1 MISSRSYQYRIGW
14 LQRLPLRMPYPAIVT
29 AIGSVMRRLPR
40 DTTLLIDNTG
50 IGRACFD
57 LLRDAGASPLGI
69 AITSG
74 VETHRE
80 GTRVSVPK
88 ATLVGKLIALTQSR
102 QLKVLGDLKEWPV
115 LRRELQ
121 NFRPEITSSGRETWN
136 AASGSHDDLI
146 IATALCSWYLQGG
159 IGGWGAPSPF
169 LAAVA
174 AGLGA
179 RAAEMITETFCV
191 GVDLGQSIDNTAI
204 CVMSKLPTVPDPG
217 RDGFCEK
224 VEPEVP
230 GYFVELPAAVAP
242 TTSHPDV
249 GGGPIEHV
257 NGPHAQLEF
266 ARGSVEWAEQ
276 RSRESGV

>member
-1 MISSRSYQYRIGW
+1 
-14 LQRLPLRMPYPAIVT
+14 
-29 AIGSVMRRLPR
+29 
-40 DTTLLIDNTG
+40 
-50 IGRACFD
+50 
-57 LLRDAGASPLGI
+57 
-69 AITSG
+69 
-74 VETHRE
+74 
-80 GTRVSVPK
+80 
-88 ATLVGKLIALTQSR
+88 
-102 QLKVLGDLKEWPV
+102 
-115 LRRELQ
+115 
-121 NFRPEITSSGRETWN
+121 
-136 AASGSHDDLI
+136 
-146 IATALCSWYLQGG
+146 
-159 IGGWGAPSPF
+159 
-169 LAAVA
+169 
-174 AGLGA
+174 
-179 RAAEMITETFCV
+179 MITETFCV

-276 RSRESGV
+276 RGRESGV